1 MNVLSRDSSPCL
13 FACEGEEDFIKTW
26 SKFTKGRH
34 RNVCFD
40 VHCYHCASSA
50 TTTLPVRT
58 AAEDSK
64 VSRTSSMARLLRSS
78 FEPWRCVASS
88 QMQREYSGGSNFASL
103 SGGQHRD
110 VQAASHG
117 CRPGRRKG
125 TKARKLLGILPCS
138 MRSCPR
144 GEWSLGLGQATWCTC
159 GDLDEAGCFGVS
171 FGTISC
177 SCGFVLPNVEWHGR
191 LNIGASSAEC

>member
-1 MNVLSRDSSPCL
+1 MVQVHERKTSQRVLRCALLPLCLVCHDNSSRPSGSRRFQGFENQFHGKT
-13 FACEGEEDFIKTW
+13 FAEQLRAVE
-26 SKFTKGRH
+26 
-34 RNVCFD
+34 
-40 VHCYHCASSA
+40 
-50 TTTLPVRT
+50 VRRV
-58 AAEDSK
+58 
-64 VSRTSSMARLLRSS
+64 VSDAKRD
-78 FEPWRCVASS
+78 
-88 QMQREYSGGSNFASL
+88 SGGSNFASL

-125 TKARKLLGILPCS
+125 PKAQKSLRILPCS

-191 LNIGASSAEC
+191 LKIGASSAEC